1 MKTRNRNFYVN
12 MKRLTLITLFVIGSL
27 SFANGA
33 KNKRNFFPNLL
44 SYNKPASGWV
54 CALPVGNGR
63 LGAMV
68 YGNPSLEQI
77 QLNENTVWAGS
88 PYRNDNPKIATSL
101 EHLRQLIFD
110 DKFAEAEDLACKTMT
125 SEGSQGMPYQ
135 TVGDLFLSF
144 PGHEKYS
151 NYHRSLSLDS
161 AITYSSYQ
169 VGDVLYKR
177 ETFSSFPDQ
186 VIVMKITTSKPKAL
200 NFTANIKRPAKNE
213 ISVEKGNILRISGN
227 TSDHEGIEGKL
238 KMEALVKI
246 VPTDGAVISN
256 DTSLTVSD
264 ASSVV
269 IYISIATNFKK
280 YDDISG
286 NALEAADKYLN
297 AALSKDYNDMRK
309 AHVAHYKR
317 YFDRV
322 KINLG
327 VTDSVNKS
335 TDERIKEFAKANDP
349 QLVALYFQ
357 FGRYLL
363 ISSSQPGGQP
373 ANLQGLWNNQLF
385 PPWDS
390 KYTININAEMNYWPA
405 EVTNLTELHEPLITM
420 VKELSVTG
428 QETARK
434 MYNAKG
440 WVAHHNTDIWRFTGA
455 IDGAPGLWPCGG
467 AWLSQH
473 LWEKYAFNG
482 DTNYL
487 AAVFPAL
494 KGASRFFLDFL
505 SEEPTHKWLVVSPS
519 MSPENAPYMI
529 RKQWKVITAG
539 TTLDNQLVF
548 DLFSKTIEAA
558 IILKSD
564 KQLIDSLQIALSK
577 LPPMQIGRFGQ
588 LQEWLQDWDDP
599 DDHHRHV
606 SHLYGLYPSNQ
617 ISPYRTPELFDAAR
631 TSLIHRGDPSTGW
644 SMNWKINLW
653 ARLQD
658 GNHAFKLITNQISL
672 VPDYEYI
679 NMKYDGDGGT
689 YPNMFDAHPP
699 FQIDGNFGFTAG
711 VAGLLLQSHDG
722 AIHILPALPDGWKTG
737 QINGLMAR
745 GGFQILEMRWAH
757 NKIKKA
763 TIKST
768 LGGNCRIRSYWPL
781 KSTKKLTS
789 VDNISANSNPFYA
802 IPKVRKPIISN
813 SEKHSNTPIRKVYVY
828 DVDTKKDEVIDIT
841 IK

>member
-1 MKTRNRNFYVN
+1 MK
-12 MKRLTLITLFVIGSL
+12 KLTLFTLIIIVCI
-27 SFANGA
+27 SF
-33 KNKRNFFPNLL
+33 KNETESQKNFTSNLL
-44 SYNKPASGWV
+44 HYNKPASDWV
-54 CALPVGNGR
+54 GALPVGNGR

-68 YGNPSLEQI
+68 FGIPAQEQI

-88 PYRNDNPKIATSL
+88 PYRNDNHKIADSL
-101 EHLRQLIFD
+101 QYLRQLIFD
-110 DKFAEAEDLACKTMT
+110 DKFTEAEDFACKTIT
-125 SEGSQGMPYQ
+125 SEGAQGMPYQ
-135 TVGDLFLSF
+135 TVGDLFLDF

-151 NYHRSLSLDS
+151 NYHRGLSLDS
-161 AITYSSYQ
+161 ALTFSSYKI
-169 VGDVLYKR
+169 GDVVYER
-177 ETFSSFPDQ
+177 ELFSSFPDQ
-186 VIVMKITTSKPKAL
+186 VIIMKITASKPHSL
-200 NFTANIKRPAKNE
+200 NFSTSIKRPAE
-213 ISVEKGNILRISGN
+213 TVISIEKGNILRMSGS
-227 TSDHEGIEGKL
+227 TSDHEGIKGQIKFES
-238 KMEALVKI
+238 LVKI
-246 VPTDGAVISN
+246 VTTDGTVITKDS
-256 DTSLTVSD
+256 SLVVSS
-264 ASSVV
+264 ASSAI
-269 IYISIATNFKK
+269 IYISIATNFKS

-286 NALEAADKYLN
+286 NPLEIATTYLN
-297 AALSKDYNDMRK
+297 SALKKDYSDMRN
-309 AHVAHYKR
+309 AHVAFYKK

-327 VTDSVNKS
+327 VTDSIQKP

-373 ANLQGLWNNQLF
+373 SNLQGLWNNQLF

-390 KYTININAEMNYWPA
+390 KYTININTEMNYWPA
-405 EVTNLTELHEPLITM
+405 EVTNLDELHEPLIKM
-420 VKELSVTG
+420 IKELSVTG

-434 MYNAKG
+434 MYNANG
-440 WVAHHNTDIWRFTGA
+440 WVAHHNTDLWRFTGA
-455 IDGAPGLWPCGG
+455 IDGSPGLWPCGG

-482 DTNYL
+482 DTIYL
-487 AAVFPAL
+487 ASVYPAL

-505 SEEPTHKWLVVSPS
+505 TEEPTHKWLVLSPS

-529 RKQWKVITAG
+529 RKQWKVIAAG

-558 IILKSD
+558 SILKSD
-564 KQLIDSLQIALSK
+564 CQLIDSLQTTLSK
-577 LPPMQIGRFGQ
+577 LPPMQTGHFGQ
-588 LQEWLQDWDDP
+588 LQEWLHDWDNP

-617 ISPYRTPELFDAAR
+617 ISPYYTPELFNAAR

-658 GNHAFKLITNQISL
+658 GNHAYKLITNQISL
-672 VPDYEYI
+672 VPDCDYNNINYE
-679 NMKYDGDGGT
+679 GGGGT

-711 VAGLLLQSHDG
+711 IAELLLQSHDG
-722 AIHILPALPDGWKTG
+722 AIHILPALPDVWK
-737 QINGLMAR
+737 NGEIKGLRAR
-745 GGFQILEMRWAH
+745 GGFEIPDMSWKD
-757 NKIKKA
+757 NKIDKLV
-763 TIKST
+763 IKSL

-781 KSTKKLTS
+781 ESDKKITLINNNS
-789 VDNISANSNPFYA
+789 MNINSFYNT
-802 IPKVRKPIISN
+802 PKIKQPIISN
-813 SEKHSNTPIRKVYVY
+813 TEKITNTEVRKVYVY
-828 DVDTKKDEVIDIT
+828 DIDTKKGEIINVT
-841 IK
+841 IN